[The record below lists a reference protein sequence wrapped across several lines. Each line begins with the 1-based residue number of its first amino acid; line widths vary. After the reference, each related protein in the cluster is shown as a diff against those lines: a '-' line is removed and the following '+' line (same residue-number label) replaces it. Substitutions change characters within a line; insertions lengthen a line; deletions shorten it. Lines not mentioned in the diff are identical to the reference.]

1 MGGPRIWDRG
11 PEPVERGVATGSGH
25 GLWGPAWLGTDR
37 SRGWTRTDTLT
48 PRGRGR
54 GSSCDTRTP
63 TGDGRRTG
71 EDLYAPEGS
80 FATAGAKARGL
91 GQKIEGVLRCPAGLR
106 FPMGLRVDL
115 AKGEAAA
122 GQETDSTGIGQEPVV
137 TDADE
142 AFWEDVEEEAATEL
156 AEGK

>member
-1 MGGPRIWDRG
+1 VGDPRIWDRG
-11 PEPVERGVATGSGH
+11 PGTVERGVATGFGH
-25 GLWGPAWLGTDR
+25 GLGGPAWLGTDR

-48 PRGRGR
+48 PRGRGH

-63 TGDGRRTG
+63 TGDGRRAG
-71 EDLYAPEGS
+71 EDLDAPEGS

-91 GQKIEGVLRCPAGLR
+91 GQKIEEGLHCIVGLR

-122 GQETDSTGIGQEPVV
+122 GQETDPTGIGKEPIV

-142 AFWEDVEEEAATEL
+142 ALGEDVEKEAAREL